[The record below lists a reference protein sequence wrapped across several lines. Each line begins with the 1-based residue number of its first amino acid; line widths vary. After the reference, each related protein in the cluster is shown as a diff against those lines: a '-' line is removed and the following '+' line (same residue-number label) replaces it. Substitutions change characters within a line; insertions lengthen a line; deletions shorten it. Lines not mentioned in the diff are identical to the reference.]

1 MDLIKFSL
9 RKYNPTSDLLCG
21 MQNSGPG
28 LKISPG
34 IEQHKLHNTFNKN
47 IYIYIFFFGKP

>member
-1 MDLIKFSL
+1 MGLIKFSL
-9 RKYNPTSDLLCG
+9 KRYNQTSDLLCG

-34 IEQHKLHNTFNKN
+34 IEQHKLHNTFKK
-47 IYIYIFFFGKP
+47 IFSTCE

>member
-1 MDLIKFSL
+1 M
-9 RKYNPTSDLLCG
+9 SDLLCG

-34 IEQHKLHNTFNKN
+34 IEQRKLHNTFKK
-47 IYIYIFFFGKP
+47 IFSTCE